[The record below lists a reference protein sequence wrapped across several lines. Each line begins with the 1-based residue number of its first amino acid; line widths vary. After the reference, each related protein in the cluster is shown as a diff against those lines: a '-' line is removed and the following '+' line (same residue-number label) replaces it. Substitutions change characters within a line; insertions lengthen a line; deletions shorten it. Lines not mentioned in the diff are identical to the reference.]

1 MFIASEQGVI
11 SSSLAFTSKTYTTAA
26 NNQTI
31 TFSDLEDGTYT
42 GVILSV
48 TDSSGNEGTLII
60 PEFIIDVTDGSND
73 IPYFASLV
81 LYPNPA
87 IDQVHLSNPSYLDLN
102 EVIMYDLIGRTV
114 HKVDLTS
121 IGLEITIDVSHL
133 VNATYILVI
142 KGSRGTTTKKSNK

>member
-26 NNQTI
+26 NNHTI

-42 GVILSV
+42 GVTLSV
-48 TDSSGNEGTLII
+48 TDTSGNEGTLII

-73 IPYFASLV
+73 IPDFASLV

-87 IDQVHLSNPSYLDLN
+87 ID
-102 EVIMYDLIGRTV
+102 
-114 HKVDLTS
+114 
-121 IGLEITIDVSHL
+121 
-133 VNATYILVI
+133 
-142 KGSRGTTTKKSNK
+142 